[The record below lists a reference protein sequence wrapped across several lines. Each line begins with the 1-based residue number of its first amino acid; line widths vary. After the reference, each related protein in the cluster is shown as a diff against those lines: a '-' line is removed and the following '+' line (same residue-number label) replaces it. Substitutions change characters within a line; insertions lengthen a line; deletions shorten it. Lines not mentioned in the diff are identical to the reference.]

1 MFKDVTLGQYY
12 QGDSLIHRMDPRV
25 KLVGTVVYM
34 VSLFLFS
41 NYYCYALS
49 AIFLLVVII
58 LTKIPIIYML
68 RGLKAVLFLMV
79 FTVVCNLFFTPGEPI
94 FKFWILKLT
103 MEGIQ
108 SAIYLMIRLTLLI
121 VSASIMTLTTTPN
134 QLTDGIEK
142 LFKPLAIIKLPVHEI
157 AMMMSI
163 ALSFIPILIEETD
176 KIMKAQMARGADF
189 ENKNIIKRIKSYV
202 PVLVPLFISAFR
214 RAGDLAMAMEARCY
228 RGGEGRTKMKPLKYG
243 RRDYIAY
250 VVCAI
255 YIVALI
261 AVSKIVRI

>member
-94 FKFWILKLT
+94 FKFWILQLK
-103 MEGIQ
+103 GI
-108 SAIYLMIRLTLLI
+108 L
-121 VSASIMTLTTTPN
+121 
-134 QLTDGIEK
+134 
-142 LFKPLAIIKLPVHEI
+142 
-157 AMMMSI
+157 
-163 ALSFIPILIEETD
+163 
-176 KIMKAQMARGADF
+176 
-189 ENKNIIKRIKSYV
+189 RIKHNNNN
-202 PVLVPLFISAFR
+202 
-214 RAGDLAMAMEARCY
+214 C
-228 RGGEGRTKMKPLKYG
+228 
-243 RRDYIAY
+243 
-250 VVCAI
+250 
-255 YIVALI
+255 
-261 AVSKIVRI
+261 